1 MITNIYLVRHADS
14 TYTPEELTRP
24 LSNKGFKDAE
34 IVTKILLTES
44 ITHVVASPYKRAVQT
59 VEGLANTL
67 GLSIT
72 LYEEF
77 RERKLAEGPVED
89 FQASVMKVW
98 QDLEFSFKGGESG
111 NEAQQ
116 RGVQVLQRILKEHEG
131 GNIVIGT
138 HGNIMVLIMNY
149 FDESYDYNSWRELQM
164 PDIYKL
170 SFEEG
175 AFIRAEQLWIK

>member
-34 IVTKILLTES
+34 RVTELLLTEN
-44 ITHVVASPYKRAVQT
+44 ITHMVASPYKRAVQT
-59 VEGLANTL
+59 VQGLANTL
-67 GLSIT
+67 GLSIN
-72 LYEEF
+72 LDEEF

-89 FQASVMKVW
+89 FQTSVMKVW
-98 QDLEFSFKGGESG
+98 QDFGFSFKGGESG
-111 NEAQQ
+111 NKAQQ
-116 RGVQVLQRILKEHEG
+116 RGVQALQRILKEHEC

-149 FDESYDYNSWRELQM
+149 FDKSYDYNFWRELQM

-175 AFIRAEQLWIK
+175 AFVRARQLWIK